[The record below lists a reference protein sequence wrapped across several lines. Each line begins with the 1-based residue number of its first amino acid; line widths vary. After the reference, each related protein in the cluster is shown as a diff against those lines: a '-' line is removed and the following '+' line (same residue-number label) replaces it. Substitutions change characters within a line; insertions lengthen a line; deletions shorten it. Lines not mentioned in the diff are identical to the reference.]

1 MLTFVGGLEWRLKR
15 FVVDETGLR
24 GYYRFEQPP
33 DDEHIEQ
40 FLKDNL
46 GLQLSPAKRTVEIL
60 VVYSLE
66 LPEVGAT
73 LPGR

>member
-1 MLTFVGGLEWRLKR
+1 
-15 FVVDETGLR
+15 VVDETGLR

-33 DDEHIEQ
+33 DDERIEQ

-46 GLQLSPAKRTVEIL
+46 GLQLAPAKRRVAIL
-60 VVYSLE
+60 VVDSFE
-66 LPEVGAT
+66 LPEVGVT